1 MEEGTPLSAFYR
13 NKQVIALL
21 LIGGAIICVGLGIC
35 TSSVWSALKVEKGSI
50 VVKDAFLTAEV
61 TPNGNTGERAFKFPA
76 DTHRIW
82 CIVEVEAPR
91 PVQVGVRW
99 YYQGELLLDQVQVVS
114 KRGGWYIE
122 PPPGE
127 YFPVGEYRVEV
138 YLVKRAVRT
147 LYFEVVRT
155 VMSPVP

>member
-1 MEEGTPLSAFYR
+1 MGESAASSALYR
-13 NKQVIALL
+13 NKQMITLF

-35 TSSVWSALKVEKGSI
+35 ISSMWSALKVEKGSI

-61 TPNGNTGERAFKFPA
+61 TPNGSTGERAFKFPA

-82 CIVEVEAPR
+82 CIVDVEAPR
-91 PVQVGVRW
+91 PVRVGVRW
-99 YYQGELLLDQVQVVS
+99 YYQGKLLLDQVQVVS
-114 KRGGWYIE
+114 KRGGWYID

-127 YFPVGEYRVEV
+127 YFPVGEYQVEV

-147 LYFEVVRT
+147 LYFEIV
-155 VMSPVP
+155 SPLRESL